1 MYFFYPRHFLQGGS
15 QAIIGVVE
23 FPVSCSMER
32 EHKCF
37 LMILR
42 SVFYSSVHVCVL
54 LQHLDLA
61 LQNVSFIGELLHEL
75 LVSAADRSQRK
86 TVNNTRP
93 AAANLALTH
102 PCVTPV
108 DQPLLKSGGAEPT
121 AHGR

>member
-1 MYFFYPRHFLQGGS
+1 
-15 QAIIGVVE
+15 
-23 FPVSCSMER
+23 
-32 EHKCF
+32 
-37 LMILR
+37 MILR
-42 SVFYSSVHVCVL
+42 SVVYSSVHVCVL

-93 AAANLALTH
+93 AAANLALAH
-102 PCVTPV
+102 PCLTPV
-108 DQPLLKSGGAEPT
+108 DQPLLKSGGVEPT